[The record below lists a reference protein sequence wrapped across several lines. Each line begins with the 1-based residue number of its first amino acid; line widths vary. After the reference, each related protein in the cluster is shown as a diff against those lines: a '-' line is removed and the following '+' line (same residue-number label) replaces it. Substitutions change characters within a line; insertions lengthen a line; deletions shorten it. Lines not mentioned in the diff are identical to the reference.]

1 MKKKFIQDFN
11 NAIQGGD
18 NLDEWGGV
26 ETVKQL
32 NADESYFY

>member
-26 ETVKQL
+26 ETVK
-32 NADESYFY
+32 